1 MKSILSAVWLAAA
14 SVSLFAQEFEVASI
28 KVIDPKKLQEDCR
41 DISWGRQGGPGT
53 DNPERV
59 AYRCQPLQLL
69 VLEAFGFQ
77 ESETFRMP
85 NLSSRIE
92 WDHFVNVSAI
102 VPPKTSVS
110 EYKTLL
116 RDLLARRYHLKSHE
130 ETRERDVY
138 ELVVPPNGLR
148 LKAHVENPDR
158 PRAAEDGLIAL
169 TPVPGQVLATGR
181 RDHWRIVGSD
191 VTIQPL
197 AERIEGIV
205 QAPVLD
211 RTGLDG
217 KFDFQLD
224 FDPGYGPASET
235 GVSYPVL
242 SSALRDQL
250 GLSLRKTRGAVKV
263 VIIDSIDPRPSEN

>member
-1 MKSILSAVWLAAA
+1 MPRSR
-14 SVSLFAQEFEVASI
+14 LF
-28 KVIDPKKLQEDCR
+28 DPKKLEEDGR
-41 DISWGRQGGPGT
+41 DISWGRQ
-53 DNPERV
+53 
-59 AYRCQPLQLL
+59 
-69 VLEAFGFQ
+69 GFQ

-92 WDHFVNVSAI
+92 WNHFVNVSAI
-102 VPPKTSVS
+102 VPPNTSVS

-116 RDLLARRYHLKSHE
+116 RDLLARRYNLKSHE
-130 ETRERDVY
+130 DTRERDVY

-148 LKAHVENPDR
+148 LKAHVENPGTPQTLPANPDK
-158 PRAAEDGLIAL
+158 PRAGADGLIAL
-169 TPVPGQVLATGR
+169 RPLPGQVLATGR

-197 AERIEGIV
+197 AERIEGIL

-224 FDPGYGPASET
+224 FDPGYGAASET
-235 GVSYPVL
+235 GVNYPVL

-250 GLSLRKTRGAVKV
+250 GLSLKKTRGAVKV